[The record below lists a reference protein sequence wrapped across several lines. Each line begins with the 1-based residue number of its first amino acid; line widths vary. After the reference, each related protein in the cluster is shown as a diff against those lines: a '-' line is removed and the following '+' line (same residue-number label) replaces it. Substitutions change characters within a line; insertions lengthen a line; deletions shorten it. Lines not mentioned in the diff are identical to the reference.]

1 MEGAGGGERF
11 FALFPIYFCHTFG
24 FSPPSLPPFFA
35 ARSKTENPRRR
46 AKYHDM
52 ESQKKTKGKGRLEVG
67 GRGCCEPK
75 NQIRLGGGGTEAGRC
90 KKRKEEEEKTKLCC
104 LFFTAVVGLRRRRH
118 ESSLPPVPGSWVGG
132 TGGGGGRSSIV

>member
-24 FSPPSLPPFFA
+24 FSPPSLPPFL
-35 ARSKTENPRRR
+35 RLDPRRKIPAAAQNITTWSR
-46 AKYHDM
+46 K
-52 ESQKKTKGKGRLEVG
+52 KKTKGKGRLGVG

-104 LFFTAVVGLRRRRH
+104 LFFTAVVGRRRH

-132 TGGGGGRSSIV
+132 TGGGRSSILSIV